1 MSRPANVMEGAS
13 FSRASSVIHLM
24 EPLSEWMKDKTI
36 TEICVNRPGEVFVER
51 ESRWERHD
59 APDLNYAHLES
70 LGTAIARY
78 GNDRLDDS
86 KPILSGILP
95 AGERVQ
101 IVRPDACEHGTYS
114 YTIRKPSFSRR
125 SLEDYNNQGFF
136 KHVRPVSTGLTSAE
150 RELLELRDAGNTL
163 GFLRRA
169 VQLDKVIVVAGETG
183 SGKTTF
189 MKALMQEIGRDQRLI
204 TIEDTPEL
212 FLPDH
217 PNHVHL
223 FYKSE
228 AKEEEG
234 AIVTSASL
242 LKSCLRMKPTRIL
255 LAELRSGETYDFLN
269 VAASGHGGSITSVH
283 AGSCDLAFERLAL
296 MVLQNRQGRQLP
308 YSVIRRLLHL
318 VVDVVVHITNDTD
331 EGGFGRHITELWYD
345 PDAKRAL
352 GKMDA

>member
-1 MSRPANVMEGAS
+1 
-13 FSRASSVIHLM
+13 M
-24 EPLSEWMKDKTI
+24 EPLRPWMSDSSI
-36 TEICVNRPGEVFVER
+36 TEICVNRPGEVFIER
-51 ESRWERHD
+51 ESHWERHEE
-59 APDLNYAHLES
+59 PGLTYAHLES

-78 GNDRLDDS
+78 GNDTLDDA

-95 AGERVQ
+95 DGERVQ

-114 YTIRKPSFSRR
+114 YTIRKPSLSRR
-125 SLEDYNNQGFF
+125 NLEDYNRQGFF

-150 RELLELRDAGNTL
+150 RELLELRSTGDTL

-189 MKALMQEIGRDQRLI
+189 MKALMQEIPCDQRLI

-212 FLPDH
+212 ILPDH

-228 AKEEEG
+228 ANEEDG
-234 AIVTSASL
+234 AIVTPASL

-269 VAASGHGGSITSVH
+269 VAASGHRGSITSVH

-308 YSVIRRLLHL
+308 YPVIRRLLHL

-352 GKMDA
+352 GKIEA

>member
-1 MSRPANVMEGAS
+1 MASVCKLFGRMPANTGRTRIRSASHRSVGATWG
-13 FSRASSVIHLM
+13 LQ
-24 EPLSEWMKDKTI
+24 T
-36 TEICVNRPGEVFVER
+36 PG
-51 ESRWERHD
+51 
-59 APDLNYAHLES
+59 L
-70 LGTAIARY
+70 
-78 GNDRLDDS
+78 
-86 KPILSGILP
+86 
-95 AGERVQ
+95 
-101 IVRPDACEHGTYS
+101 
-114 YTIRKPSFSRR
+114 
-125 SLEDYNNQGFF
+125 F
-136 KHVRPVSTGLTSAE
+136 KHIKPVSTGLTSAE
-150 RELLELRDAGNTL
+150 RELLELRSTGDTL

-189 MKALMQEIGRDQRLI
+189 MKALMQEIPRNQRLI

-228 AKEEEG
+228 ANEEDG
-234 AIVTSASL
+234 AIVTPASL

-269 VAASGHGGSITSVH
+269 VAASGHRGSITSVH

-308 YSVIRRLLHL
+308 YPVIRRLLHL

-331 EGGFGRHITELWYD
+331 EGGFGRNITELWYD
-345 PDAKRAL
+345 PVPSERLARSRRDVGDSHELARSSHCHQSLPAFW
-352 GKMDA
+352 